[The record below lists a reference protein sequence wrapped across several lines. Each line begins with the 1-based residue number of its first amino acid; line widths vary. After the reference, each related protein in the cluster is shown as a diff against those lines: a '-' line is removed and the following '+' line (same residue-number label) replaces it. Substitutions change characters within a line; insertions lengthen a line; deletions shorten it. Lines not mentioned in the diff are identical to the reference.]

1 MQDWLIHFWNHLHT
15 AAGLLETIQ
24 TGGLILLFIIIFSE
38 TGLLVGFFLPGDS
51 LLVTA
56 GVLTIQNG
64 DRPALFDPWLLTA
77 LLIIAAI
84 LGNQLGWWLGNKY
97 GHRVADRP
105 DTWLIKKKHLN
116 AARVYFSENG
126 ASSLL
131 LARFIP
137 ILRTFVPFA
146 AGMGE
151 MEFRHFLKYNIIGAC
166 LWIGSLIWI
175 GHFIG
180 GTALADELHKV
191 ILIVVFVS
199 FLPLLWKIA
208 KTFLANFNRNP

>member
-38 TGLLVGFFLPGDS
+38 TGLLVGFVLPGDS

-77 LLIIAAI
+77 LLIVAAI

-151 MEFRHFLKYNIIGAC
+151 MKLSHFLKYNIIGAC

-180 GTALADELHKV
+180 GTTLADELHKV

-208 KTFLANFNRNP
+208 KSFLANFNRNP

>member
-1 MQDWLIHFWNHLHT
+1 MQEWLIHFWNNLHT
-15 AAGLLETIQ
+15 ASGLLETIQ
-24 TGGLILLFIIIFSE
+24 TGGLVLLFIIIFSE

-64 DRPALFDPWLLTA
+64 DRPAIFNPWVLTI
-77 LLIIAAI
+77 LLIVAAV
-84 LGNQLGWWLGNKY
+84 LGNQLGWWLGSKY
-97 GHRVADRP
+97 GHRVATQP
-105 DTWLIKKKHLN
+105 DSWLIKKKHLH
-116 AARVYFSENG
+116 AAHKYFNENG

-151 MEFRHFLKYNIIGAC
+151 MRFGHFLKYNIIGAF
-166 LWIGSLIWI
+166 LWIGSLIWT

-180 GTALADELHKV
+180 GTALADQLHKV

-199 FLPLLWKIA
+199 FLPLIWKIG
-208 KTFLANFNRNP
+208 KGLLPKLNRNP

>member
-1 MQDWLIHFWNHLHT
+1 MQDSLIDFWNHLHT
-15 AAGLLETIQ
+15 AQGLLETIQ
-24 TGGLILLFIIIFSE
+24 TGGMVLMFIIIFCE
-38 TGLLVGFFLPGDS
+38 TGLLAGFFLPGDS

-64 DRPALFDPWLLTA
+64 DRPALFDPWHLTF
-77 LLIIAAI
+77 LLILAAVS
-84 LGNQLGWWLGNKY
+84 GDQLGRWLGSKY
-97 GHRVADRP
+97 GHRVAARP
-105 DTWLIKKKHLN
+105 DTWLIKKKHLQ
-116 AARVYFSENG
+116 AAHEYFAQNG
-126 ASSLL
+126 PSALI

-151 MEFRHFLKYNIIGAC
+151 MNAFQFLKYNIIGAII
-166 LWIGSLIWI
+166 WIGSLIWL

-180 GTALADELHKV
+180 GTALADQLHKV

-199 FLPLLWKIA
+199 FLPLAWKIG
-208 KTFLANFNRNP
+208 KNFLPKFNRNP